1 MKAFVF
7 SLIMT
12 IFVLIDSSIVSGQG
26 TSISQ
31 KNSAAILSI
40 NNTMEQLAELLP
52 GTYKNTQQHQA
63 QPTDFYHV
71 SMHIDRIWI
80 DRDDA
85 KWFYMKQA
93 QVGLLDYPYQ
103 EHIYKIY
110 RGERDT
116 LIISIYTLA
125 PSQLATDLPK
135 DASFWKEQQPQDLLL
150 RQGCAIHL
158 TRRKSG
164 YFVGKTHSN
173 TCSCICSLENA
184 VAMQSQIS
192 ISLEALKI
200 WDKGFDATG
209 QKVWGPDKG
218 AYYFERYQE

>member
-12 IFVLIDSSIVSGQG
+12 IFVLIDNSIVQGQG

-31 KNSAAILSI
+31 KNPTSILAMT
-40 NNTMEQLAELLP
+40 NTLEQLAELLP
-52 GTYKNTQQHQA
+52 GTYKNTQQYQS
-63 QPTDFYHV
+63 QPTAFYHV
-71 SMHIDRIWI
+71 TLNIDRIWA

-85 KWFYMKQA
+85 IWFYVRQA
-93 QVGLLDYPYQ
+93 QVELQDHPYQ
-103 EHIYKIY
+103 EQVYKIY

-116 LIISIYTLA
+116 LIIKIYTLA
-125 PSQLATDLPK
+125 SSQTAIGSQK
-135 DASFWKEQQPQDLLL
+135 DASFWKEQQPKDLLL
-150 RQGCAIHL
+150 RQGCAIQL

-164 YFVGKTHSN
+164 YFVGKTQAT
-173 TCSCICSLENA
+173 TCPCVCSLENA

-192 ISLEALKI
+192 ISLDALKI

-209 QKVWGPDKG
+209 QKVWGPDQG